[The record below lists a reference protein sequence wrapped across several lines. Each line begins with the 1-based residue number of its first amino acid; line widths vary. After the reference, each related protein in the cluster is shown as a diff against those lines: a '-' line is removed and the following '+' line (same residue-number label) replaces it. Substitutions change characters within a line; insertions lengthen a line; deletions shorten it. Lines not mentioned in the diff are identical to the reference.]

1 MPASV
6 LPSPI
11 GASIS
16 TTEMRSS
23 VSPNRTSMSSC
34 NPRRPPR
41 GMLGQ
46 TSVKSRPKSTSGLH
60 SPLSSRNRSTFC
72 SASAQVFSGSNH
84 VSASAKRSPDAIQ
97 SDKIVRP
104 SSKAPA
110 GPFQGFSIGGKNT
123 TSVFKKRCRMVSS
136 SSACSPFQNELFF
149 VCLLP
154 PSPSFPWWC
163 APNTPA

>member
-34 NPRRPPR
+34 NPRRPFR

-46 TSVKSRPKSTSGLH
+46 TSLNSRPKSTSNPQ

-104 SSKAPA
+104 SSGGSLPGFFDRRKEYDLR
-110 GPFQGFSIGGKNT
+110 FQKKMPHGLFQLGLQPVPKRTVFRMFAAAFSI
-123 TSVFKKRCRMVSS
+123 
-136 SSACSPFQNELFF
+136 
-149 VCLLP
+149 
-154 PSPSFPWWC
+154 FPLVVR
-163 APNTPA
+163 P